1 MKYYETDE
9 IVAKNIIIRILS
21 VVNYNKLNSIIAI
34 IQINLRI
41 VMCCGCCLSLASK
54 IWDIMVHAA
63 LWLKRAG

>member
-54 IWDIMVHAA
+54 I
-63 LWLKRAG
+63 

>member
-9 IVAKNIIIRILS
+9 IVAKHIIIRILS

-41 VMCCGCCLSLASK
+41 KSCVVVVA
-54 IWDIMVHAA
+54 
-63 LWLKRAG
+63 